1 MSWPD
6 VIWGLI
12 TGMLLLHACSLAY
25 QHFTGYAPPEF
36 IVIGEDEM
44 SRLTEKLA
52 AAAAVAPRQAAKI
65 EARADKLIAAEVDLE
80 HMTEQAF
87 GPHEALLAEAQR
99 GVEDL
104 QHALATMSNLP
115 PLPASA
121 GSSAPLHNGSGLAST
136 EPAT

>member
-6 VIWGLI
+6 IAWGMI
-12 TGMLLLHACSLAY
+12 TGILVLHACSLAY

-36 IVIGEDEM
+36 IVIGEGEM
-44 SRLTEKLA
+44 SRLTKKLA

-65 EARADKLIAAEVDLE
+65 EARADSLIAAEAGLE

-104 QHALATMSNLP
+104 QHALATMSNTP
-115 PLPASA
+115 PLPASE
-121 GSSAPLHNGSGLAST
+121 GSSTPLHPGSAGVT
-136 EPAT
+136 EPGA

>member
-12 TGMLLLHACSLAY
+12 TGMLLLHACSLAH

-36 IVIGEDEM
+36 IVIGRDEM
-44 SRLTEKLA
+44 SRLTDKLA

-65 EARADKLIAAEVDLE
+65 EARADTLIQREADIEKQTD
-80 HMTEQAF
+80 QAF
-87 GPHEALLAEAQR
+87 LPHELVLDEAENGLIHLEKELR
-99 GVEDL
+99 I
-104 QHALATMSNLP
+104 MSNAPLSASDGSST
-115 PLPASA
+115 PLPA
-121 GSSAPLHNGSGLAST
+121 GSGLAST

>member
-12 TGMLLLHACSLAY
+12 TGMLLLHACSLAH

-36 IVIGEDEM
+36 IVIGRDEM
-44 SRLTEKLA
+44 SRLTDKLA

-65 EARADKLIAAEVDLE
+65 EARADKLIAAEADLE
-80 HMTEQAF
+80 QKTSEAF

-104 QHALATMSNLP
+104 QHALATMSNMPPLSASDGSST
-115 PLPASA
+115 PLPA
-121 GSSAPLHNGSGLAST
+121 GSGLAST